1 MNDDD
6 AKIKLAI
13 YNKKYR
19 LENRERLNKN
29 KKAVYQIDKAKLKE
43 MRDILVQCECGTVL
57 SQTSL
62 KKHKKSLKCKNYIVD
77 SFFS

>member
-19 LENRERLNKN
+19 LENREKLNKN
-29 KKAVYQIDKAKLKE
+29 KKAVYQIEKEKLRLKRE
-43 MRDILVQCECGTVL
+43 ILVQCECGTIL
-57 SQTSL
+57 SETSL
-62 KKHKKSLKCKNYIVD
+62 RRHKKSLKCRNNLVD